1 MFIMLN
7 CDGPQLWCLIQTI
20 LKKEKVWQQ
29 KREDFKKDRMK
40 KVKGNIE
47 NQFLSEFGPNINGC
61 VLMFSC
67 GCFLCHHVTCEVAA
81 WGLQRYT

>member
-1 MFIMLN
+1 MVPHSNNFELRN
-7 CDGPQLWCLIQTI
+7 RFGS
-20 LKKEKVWQQ
+20 K

-40 KVKGNIE
+40 KVKGNTE
-47 NQFLSEFGPNINGC
+47 NQFLSEFVPNINGC

-67 GCFLCHHVTCEVAA
+67 GCFLCCHHVTREVGA

>member
-1 MFIMLN
+1 MVPHSNNFELRN
-7 CDGPQLWCLIQTI
+7 RFGS
-20 LKKEKVWQQ
+20 K

-40 KVKGNIE
+40 KVKGNTE

-67 GCFLCHHVTCEVAA
+67 GCFLCCHHVTREVGA
-81 WGLQRYT
+81 WGLQCYT

>member
-1 MFIMLN
+1 
-7 CDGPQLWCLIQTI
+7 
-20 LKKEKVWQQ
+20 
-29 KREDFKKDRMK
+29 MK
-40 KVKGNIE
+40 KVKGNTE

-67 GCFLCHHVTCEVAA
+67 GCFLCCHHVTREVGA

>member
-1 MFIMLN
+1 MVPHSNSFELRN
-7 CDGPQLWCLIQTI
+7 RFGS
-20 LKKEKVWQQ
+20 K

-40 KVKGNIE
+40 KVKGNTE

-67 GCFLCHHVTCEVAA
+67 
-81 WGLQRYT
+81 